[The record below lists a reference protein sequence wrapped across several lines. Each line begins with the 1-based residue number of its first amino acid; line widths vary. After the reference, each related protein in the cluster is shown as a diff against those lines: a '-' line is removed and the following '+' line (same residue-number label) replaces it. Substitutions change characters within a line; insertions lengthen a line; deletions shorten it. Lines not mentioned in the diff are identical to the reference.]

1 MFQRGWSELAA
12 AAARPPARP
21 RADRQLP
28 APGDLVHLAHLE
40 RGLLHASRGAPP
52 ELRGAAEALVGAGGK
67 RVRPLLVLLAARA
80 ASEGRRPR
88 GQLALALAAELVH
101 SATLLHDDVIDDGL
115 TRRGRPAPRVTYGN
129 AVSVLAGD
137 WLLTT
142 ALDLCLRSRSPGA
155 VPAVVRA
162 LRELVEGEAI
172 QLRLRGDVA
181 FTVADALNVSRLKT
195 GALFAF
201 CGEAGGL
208 AAAAAGDRIA
218 ALRAF
223 GQGCGQAF
231 QIVDDLLDLEAEEAT
246 LGKAVLADVV
256 EGKASLPLAI
266 ALEREPSLRAELA
279 VLAAVAAPAEDSGHP
294 PAASAAPGPGP
305 GEAQQARLLA
315 FVGRVRDTGALVQ
328 ARAVAARER
337 DAALQA
343 LRSLPGSPSRDLL
356 EQVAEALLS
365 RRA

>member
-1 MFQRGWSELAA
+1 MFQRGLSELAA

-21 RADRQLP
+21 RAARHLP
-28 APGDLVHLAHLE
+28 TPGDLANLAHLE
-40 RGLLHASRGAPP
+40 RGLLAAARRSPP
-52 ELRGAAEALVGAGGK
+52 ELAGAAEALVGAGGK
-67 RVRPLLVLLAARA
+67 RVRPLLVLLSARA

-137 WLLTT
+137 WLLTSS
-142 ALDLCLRSRSPGA
+142 LDLCLRSRAEAA
-155 VPAVVRA
+155 VPAIVRA

-172 QLRLRGDVA
+172 QLRLRGDVE
-181 FTVADALNVSRLKT
+181 FTVQDALRVSRLKT

-208 AAAAAGDRIA
+208 AARASPERVA

-223 GQGCGQAF
+223 GLGCGQAF
-231 QIVDDLLDLEAEEAT
+231 QIVDDLLDLEAESSS

-266 ALEREPSLRAELA
+266 ALERAPSLRAELA
-279 VLAAVAAPAEDSGHP
+279 ALAGATEGAADGLAIDPR
-294 PAASAAPGPGP
+294 SAAPEG
-305 GEAQQARLLA
+305 QDTDQARLRA
-315 FVGRVRDTGALVQ
+315 FVVAVRATGALEQ

-337 DAALQA
+337 DASLQA
-343 LRSLPGSPSRDLL
+343 LRSLPESPSRTLL
-356 EQVAEALLS
+356 EQVADALLS
-365 RRA
+365 RGS

>member
-1 MFQRGWSELAA
+1 MFQRGLPELAA
-12 AAARPPARP
+12 AAARPQARP
-21 RADRQLP
+21 RAARHLP
-28 APGDLVHLAHLE
+28 TPGDLANLAHLE
-40 RGLLHASRGAPP
+40 RGLLAAARRSPP
-52 ELRGAAEALVGAGGK
+52 ELAGAAEALVGAGGK

-137 WLLTT
+137 WLLTSS
-142 ALDLCLRSRSPGA
+142 LDLCLRSRAEAA
-155 VPAVVRA
+155 VPALVRA

-172 QLRLRGDVA
+172 QLRLRGDVG
-181 FTVADALNVSRLKT
+181 FTAEDALRVSRLKT

-201 CGEAGGL
+201 CGEAGGI
-208 AAAAAGDRIA
+208 AARAAPARVA

-223 GQGCGQAF
+223 GLGCGQAF
-231 QIVDDLLDLEAEEAT
+231 QIVDDLLDLEAESAS

-266 ALEREPSLRAELA
+266 ALERAPGLRAELA
-279 VLAAVAAPAEDSGHP
+279 VLAGAAPATGQAGS
-294 PAASAAPGPGP
+294 
-305 GEAQQARLLA
+305 GEADETDLPRLRA
-315 FVGRVRDTGALVQ
+315 FVVAVRATGALEQ

-337 DAALQA
+337 DASLQA
-343 LRSLPGSPSRDLL
+343 LRSLPESPSRLLL
-356 EQVAEALLS
+356 EQVADALLS
-365 RRA
+365 RGS